1 MEFIVRSQHR
11 VLRSYGTFD
20 KDRPDYI
27 SSHKM
32 DKKVERNIIQ
42 LDNFN
47 DLKLRIQYYYYKM
60 EWKKR
65 PSGFRPRANYYTY

>member
-1 MEFIVRSQHR
+1 
-11 VLRSYGTFD
+11 
-20 KDRPDYI
+20 
-27 SSHKM
+27 M